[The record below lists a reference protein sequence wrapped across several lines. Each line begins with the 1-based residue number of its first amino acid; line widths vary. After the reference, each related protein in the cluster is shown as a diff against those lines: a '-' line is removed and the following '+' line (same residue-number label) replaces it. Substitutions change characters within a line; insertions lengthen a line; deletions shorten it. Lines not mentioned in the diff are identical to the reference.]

1 MNKVNAN
8 QPFEKD
14 KDVSELV
21 KKNYP
26 FFTAGNSPNRYQRR
40 IDSGVNK
47 RTLHKPKVG
56 RKMLL
61 IIDNI
66 KWRHFIQKI
75 PVKNKAGE
83 IIGYKVVKHTN

>member
-1 MNKVNAN
+1 MNKETD
-8 QPFEKD
+8 PT
-14 KDVSELV
+14 SELV
-21 KKNYP
+21 SNNEVLPEKKNYP
-26 FFTAGNSPNRYQRR
+26 FFKAGNSPNRHQRR
-40 IDSGVNK
+40 IDAGVNK
-47 RTLHKPKVG
+47 RTLHKPKQG

-83 IIGYKVVKHTN
+83 IIGYNVVKHTN